1 MSFSK
6 NIRQCQRCVCLTP
19 RRQLNFQS
27 ASPLRLRPSRTQG
40 DKMPAAQLR
49 ALSATQWKLLAQLR
63 EYLTKGSEKGYVFNL
78 TKEWMSLLQRL
89 PSLRFS
95 SPPEKNLKDNAT
107 HTLTSSSTSSSVTS
121 GSAGSALDITSQIN
135 ATSRTPGNSPP
146 SPPSSSSTPV
156 SDPSSSKYSH
166 VFANLKLFAG
176 NGNGEEGKSP
186 GDAIQEK
193 SKWRTQKETVSK
205 HTVHSRTQHVISA
218 VASAVSVQS
227 RLKRLEDLLEHF
239 YRFPE
244 SKMYAG
250 KEGAVNVLLRVRNEA
265 KDEPTIAISR
275 EILTILGYVDP
286 VPGPGIRV
294 LSIDGGGIRGVLV
307 IEMLKKLEEL
317 TGKRVYEMFDY
328 ICGVS
333 TGAILSCVLGPQRI
347 SLDEVSQ
354 RYKELSTKI
363 FTQNPIWGTSNLVW
377 SHAYYDTT
385 MWEDMLRT
393 YVGDTKLIHTSRDSN
408 CPKFSA
414 VSTVVN
420 RERVSA
426 FVFRNYELQHRI
438 QSQYLGSSQ
447 HAAWEA
453 VRASSSAPTY
463 FEEFKLGDL
472 LHQDGGIMVNNPTAV
487 AIHEARLLWPGVP
500 LQCVVSFGTGRC
512 NPVTVKSENAEA
524 AKGSSWRNKFNKIL
538 DSATDT
544 EAVHTLLNDLMP
556 GNVYYRFNPY
566 LTEMVTMT
574 EIRPEKISQLEMDA
588 EMYYRRNEEKFKEAA
603 QTLVQQKNA
612 AQKTLDWVNLQA
624 KLVGLRSNL

>member
-1 MSFSK
+1 
-6 NIRQCQRCVCLTP
+6 
-19 RRQLNFQS
+19 
-27 ASPLRLRPSRTQG
+27 
-40 DKMPAAQLR
+40 MPVTQLR
-49 ALSATQWKLLAQLR
+49 ALSATQWKLLAHLR
-63 EYLTKGSEKGYVFNL
+63 EYLTKGSDNGYVFNL
-78 TKEWMSLLQRL
+78 TKEWMSLLQKL
-89 PSLRFS
+89 PSLQS
-95 SPPEKNLKDNAT
+95 SKLFGKQIKDSSHRITMSA
-107 HTLTSSSTSSSVTS
+107 TSSSSTTMDAPDKLKTGDEST
-121 GSAGSALDITSQIN
+121 LN
-135 ATSRTPGNSPP
+135 ATANETGNVPP
-146 SPPSSSSTPV
+146 SPPPP
-156 SDPSSSKYSH
+156 PSSDAGSKYSQ
-166 VFANLKLFAG
+166 VFANLKLFGG
-176 NGNGEEGKSP
+176 NGNGENGGKTN
-186 GDAIQEK
+186 GEALQERT
-193 SKWRTQKETVSK
+193 KWRTQVQSVSK
-205 HTVHSRTQHVISA
+205 HTIHSRTQHVISA
-218 VASAVSVQS
+218 VATSMPGAS
-227 RLKRLEDLLEHF
+227 RLKRLEDLLQHF
-239 YRFPE
+239 YQFPE
-244 SKMYAG
+244 AKMYAA
-250 KEGAVNVLLRVRNEA
+250 KEGAVNILLRVRNEA
-265 KDEPTIAISR
+265 HDDATLAITR
-275 EILTILGYVDP
+275 EILTTLGYVDP
-286 VPGPGIRV
+286 LPGPGIRV

-317 TGKRVYEMFDY
+317 TGKRVYELFDY

-333 TGAILSCVLGPQRI
+333 TGAILSCVLAPQRI
-347 SLDEVSQ
+347 SLDEVSK

-393 YVGDTKLIHTSRDSN
+393 YVGDTKLIHTSRDPA

-500 LQCVVSFGTGRC
+500 IQCVVSFGTGRC
-512 NPVTVKSENAEA
+512 NPVTHKVDGADA
-524 AKGSSWRNKFNKIL
+524 PKGSSWRNKFNKIL

-566 LTEMVTMT
+566 LTEMVTMV

-603 QTLVQQKNA
+603 KSLVQKKSA

-624 KLVGLRSNL
+624 KLVGLKSNL

>member
-27 ASPLRLRPSRTQG
+27 ASPSRPSRSDS
-40 DKMPAAQLR
+40 DKMPVAQLR

-63 EYLTKGSEKGYVFNL
+63 EYLTRGSDKGYVFNL

-89 PSLRFS
+89 PSLQFS
-95 SPPEKNLKDNAT
+95 SPPEKNIKENAT
-107 HTLTSSSTSSSVTS
+107 QAFSSSPSSSNATSSSID
-121 GSAGSALDITSQIN
+121 SAGGTLDSASLIN
-135 ATSRTPGNSPP
+135 LTSRTPGNSPP
-146 SPPSSSSTPV
+146 PPSSTNPV
-156 SDPSSSKYSH
+156 ADPNSSKYSQ
-166 VFANLKLFAG
+166 VFANLFAG
-176 NGNGEEGKSP
+176 NGNSDAGKGP
-186 GDAIQEK
+186 GDTIQEK
-193 SKWRTQKETVSK
+193 AKWRTQKDTTVSK
-205 HTVHSRTQHVISA
+205 HTIHSRTQHVINA
-218 VASAVSVQS
+218 VASAVSVPS

-244 SKMYAG
+244 SKLYAG

-265 KDEPTIAISR
+265 KDEPTIALSR
-275 EILTILGYVDP
+275 EILSTLGYVDP

-317 TGKRVYEMFDY
+317 TGKRVYELFDY

-333 TGAILSCVLGPQRI
+333 TGAILACVLAPQRI
-347 SLDEVSQ
+347 SLDEVSH

-393 YVGDTKLIHTSRDSN
+393 YVGETKLIHTSRDPK

-512 NPVTVKSENAEA
+512 NPVTHKSDSAEV
-524 AKGSSWRNKFNKIL
+524 AKNSSWRTKFNKIL

-574 EIRPEKISQLEMDA
+574 EIRTEKISQLEMDA

-603 QTLVQQKNA
+603 RALVQQKNA
-612 AQKTLDWVNLQA
+612 AQKTLDWVSLQA
-624 KLVGLRSNL
+624 KLVGLKSHL

>member
-1 MSFSK
+1 MS
-6 NIRQCQRCVCLTP
+6 V
-19 RRQLNFQS
+19 
-27 ASPLRLRPSRTQG
+27 
-40 DKMPAAQLR
+40 AQLR
-49 ALSATQWKLLAQLR
+49 ALSATQWKILSHLR
-63 EYLTKGSEKGYVFNL
+63 DYLTKPSDNGYVFSL
-78 TKEWMSLLQRL
+78 TKEWMALLQKL
-89 PSLRFS
+89 PSLQPFRAAEKKLKNESMS
-95 SPPEKNLKDNAT
+95 SM
-107 HTLTSSSTSSSVTS
+107 STSS
-121 GSAGSALDITSQIN
+121 
-135 ATSRTPGNSPP
+135 
-146 SPPSSSSTPV
+146 PSSSSSTVDQVDASGMASNTLNTHNKPPADTPPTSSATS
-156 SDPSSSKYSH
+156 SDTSTSKSYSQ
-166 VFANLKLFAG
+166 VFANLKLFG
-176 NGNGEEGKSP
+176 GNGENGK
-186 GDAIQEK
+186 GNGEVVQEK
-193 SKWRTQKETVSK
+193 SKWRAQKEVVSK

-218 VASAVSVQS
+218 VATSTNAGS
-227 RLKRLEDLLEHF
+227 RLKRLEDLLQHF
-239 YRFPE
+239 YQFPE

-250 KEGAVNVLLRVRNEA
+250 KEGAVNILLRVRNEA
-265 KDEPTIAISR
+265 TDETTKALTR
-275 EILTILGYVDP
+275 EILTTLGYIDP

-317 TGKRVYEMFDY
+317 TGKRVYELFDY

-333 TGAILSCVLGPQRI
+333 TGAILACVLAPQRI
-347 SLDEVSQ
+347 SLDEVSH

-393 YVGDTKLIHTSRDSN
+393 YVGDTKLIHTSRDPI

-447 HAAWEA
+447 HATWEA

-500 LQCVVSFGTGRC
+500 IQCVVSFGTGRC
-512 NPVTVKSENAEA
+512 NPVTTKTEIAEV

-544 EAVHTLLNDLMP
+544 EAVHTLLNDLLP

-566 LTEMVTMT
+566 LTEMVSMV

-603 QTLVQQKNA
+603 QVLVQKKNA
-612 AQKTLDWVNLQA
+612 AQRTMDWVSLQT
-624 KLVGLRSNL
+624 KLIGLKSNL